1 MTTTPNNSP
10 TSLSF
15 PEAIAF
21 TQSLMEKITAGKL
34 QETEI
39 QEQVTSLVSSQNG
52 ARGFFVTY
60 LTSDSALADNPSP
73 GIIKALQ
80 TSPDVVSDLLV
91 KNVAMSAAMGITHRR
106 NQDETAAQG
115 SDRVK
120 RRTVNL
126 IQQLNMDTVNQELE
140 ALKVSVNSDRGSY
153 QEFLQRWGYDDEQKQ
168 VINQAIAKIVNKN

>member
-1 MTTTPNNSP
+1 MTTTPNNSL

-21 TQSLMEKITAGKL
+21 TQSLMEKITEGKL
-34 QETEI
+34 QESEI
-39 QEQVTSLVSSQNG
+39 QEQVTSLVSTSNG
-52 ARGFFVTY
+52 ARGFFVAY
-60 LTSDSALADNPSP
+60 LTSDSALADNPSS
-73 GIIKALQ
+73 GVIKALQ
-80 TSPDVVSDLLV
+80 ASSDTVSELLV
-91 KNVAMSAAMGITHRR
+91 KNVAMSAAMAITHRR

-126 IQQLNMDTVNQELE
+126 IQQLNMDGVNQELE
-140 ALKVSVNSDRGSY
+140 ALKVSVNSDQGSY

>member
-1 MTTTPNNSP
+1 MTTTPNNSL

-73 GIIKALQ
+73 GVIQALQ

-91 KNVAMSAAMGITHRR
+91 KNVAMSAAMAITHRR

-120 RRTVNL
+120 RRTINL

-140 ALKVSVNSDRGSY
+140 ALKVSVNSEQGSY
-153 QEFLQRWGYDDEQKQ
+153 QEFLNRWGYDNEQKQ
-168 VINQAIAKIVNKN
+168 VINHAITELLE

>member
-1 MTTTPNNSP
+1 MTTTPNNSL

-21 TQSLMEKITAGKL
+21 TQSLMEKITEGKL

-73 GIIKALQ
+73 GIIRALQ
-80 TSPDVVSDLLV
+80 TSLLV
-91 KNVAMSAAMGITHRR
+91 EASAGNR
-106 NQDETAAQG
+106 
-115 SDRVK
+115 K
-120 RRTVNL
+120 L
-126 IQQLNMDTVNQELE
+126 
-140 ALKVSVNSDRGSY
+140 
-153 QEFLQRWGYDDEQKQ
+153 
-168 VINQAIAKIVNKN
+168 AIYRK